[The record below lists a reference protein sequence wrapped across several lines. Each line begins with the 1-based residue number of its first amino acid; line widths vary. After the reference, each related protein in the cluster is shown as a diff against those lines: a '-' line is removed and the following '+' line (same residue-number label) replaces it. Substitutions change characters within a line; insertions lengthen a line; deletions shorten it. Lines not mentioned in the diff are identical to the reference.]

1 MEVFHLVLSRYANCW
16 SNFLFVIIIIFF
28 SGISSLLSNTMVN
41 AGSGPNAGSTY
52 ARDGK
57 AKNCFKGV
65 VRVSH
70 SNFVYQFVN

>member
-16 SNFLFVIIIIFF
+16 SNFYLLLLFFF
-28 SGISSLLSNTMVN
+28 SGISSLPSNTMVN